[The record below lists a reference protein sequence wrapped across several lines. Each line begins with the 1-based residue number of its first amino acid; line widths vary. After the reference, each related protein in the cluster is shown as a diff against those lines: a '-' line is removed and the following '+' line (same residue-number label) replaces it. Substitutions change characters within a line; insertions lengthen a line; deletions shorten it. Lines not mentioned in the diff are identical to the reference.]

1 MKKTLSI
8 IIALVMLL
16 GLAIPVSA
24 DTVVTFTFEPEAASY
39 NAGDD
44 VRIAIEIASTVK
56 ANSFGLSDFTYNTD
70 VFEFVGFDDD
80 DEGDLI
86 ATIGFNTM
94 DDDNQ
99 IATAGVISE
108 SGRKVNGTFAHVNF
122 KVKSTAPT
130 GSYTISAIPLVKLNT
145 TELGS
150 AVVPATISVT
160 ASSGHSHSYGA
171 WTYVDATNHKKSC
184 ECGEDDIVEA
194 HTWNSGVVTTEATT
208 KAEGEK
214 TYTCTVCGGTKTEV
228 IPRVKVVLEENTD
241 IEEVKD
247 SYVNATAKAITV
259 DDRTITGSNVFV
271 TSAGQIR
278 VDAGENAKVAR
289 DNGDE
294 TTSQGFIFGV
304 ANPSGVINVVF
315 EFEGTAK
322 GTDYTGKTVTRAFD
336 FTGSEIS
343 LANFGYAIVN
353 IPKPLV
359 VTVKAE

>member
-24 DTVVTFTFEPEAASY
+24 DTVVTFTIESKSCD
-39 NAGDD
+39 AGDNI
-44 VRIAIEIASTVK
+44 RLAIEIESTAK
-56 ANSFGLSDFTYNTD
+56 ANSFGLSDFTYNTA

-80 DEGDLI
+80 DEEDEI
-86 ATIGFNTM
+86 AQAAFPNK

-99 IATAGVISE
+99 IASAGWLTE
-108 SGRKVNGTFAHVNF
+108 TGKKVNGTFVHVTF

-130 GSYTISAIPLVKLNT
+130 GNYTISATPLVKLNT

-160 ASSGHSHSYGA
+160 GSSA
-171 WTYVDATNHKKSC
+171 
-184 ECGEDDIVEA
+184 
-194 HTWNSGVVTTEATT
+194 
-208 KAEGEK
+208 
-214 TYTCTVCGGTKTEV
+214 
-228 IPRVKVVLEENTD
+228 VVLEQDTD

-247 SYVNATAKAITV
+247 SYVNATSKAITV
-259 DDRTITGSNVFV
+259 DNRTITGSNVFV
-271 TSAGQIR
+271 TSGGQIR
-278 VDAGENAKVAR
+278 VDAGENAKIAR
-289 DNGDE
+289 DNGDG
-294 TTSQGFIFGV
+294 TTSQGFIFGA
-304 ANPSGVINVVF
+304 ANPSGIINVVF
-315 EFEGTAK
+315 EFEGTAND
-322 GTDYTGKTVTRAFD
+322 TNYTGKTVTKQFD